1 MNLIKKFSCKKSY
14 NFISFCWQTYFD
26 IPPSTQKSIK
36 KHIKIK
42 SSKTSYQLQ
51 KLINCAGLIEKI
63 DIKLKYSK
71 TKKLKTQ
78 TFDQKQP

>member
-42 SSKTSYQLQ
+42 SSRTSYQLQ
-51 KLINCAGLIEKI
+51 KVLNCAGLIENRHKI
-63 DIKLKYSK
+63 EIFQNQKIENTDI
-71 TKKLKTQ
+71 
-78 TFDQKQP
+78 